1 MHALYSVRFWA
12 LQDNNLFL
20 FRFFCEQLLY
30 CRLPL
35 PCGLSSY
42 LVTRMSEFFLSLFFY
57 AVYTTNFSR
66 RHLSWSSV
74 YHFSFV
80 PCGKLSYRLATPP
93 QHALDFHLYA
103 N

>member
-20 FRFFCEQLLY
+20 FRSFCEQLLY

-42 LVTRMSEFFLSLFFY
+42 LVTRMSEFFFVLVLLCSIYHQLLK
-57 AVYTTNFSR
+57 TTFK
-66 RHLSWSSV
+66 LE
-74 YHFSFV
+74 FCV
-80 PCGKLSYRLATPP
+80 P
-93 QHALDFHLYA
+93 F
-103 N
+103 